1 MRKALWHIMLVMALF
16 LCVTGC
22 HRHGK
27 VIPKSKMVLIYADM
41 FLADQWLISHSD
53 ARAVADT
60 TLFYEPIFR
69 RYGYTS
75 KDYDASV
82 SYYIDRP
89 DKFNKVLQKT
99 GKLLNEKYLEYQ
111 KIADRLDVAG
121 KANGKDFGYELRDF
135 RNDSTLCLEFLR
147 DTLGIIR
154 DIETTSTDNA
164 SRRDSIRTYKEP
176 EVGKLIGH
184 KPAPHPREI
193 M

>member
-1 MRKALWHIMLVMALF
+1 MRKALWHIVFVMSLF

-22 HRHGK
+22 HRHGR

-41 FLADQWLISHSD
+41 FLADQWLSD
-53 ARAVADT
+53 HPSAKGIADT

-89 DKFNKVLQKT
+89 DKFNIVLQKT
-99 GKLLNEKYLEYQ
+99 AKLLNEKYLEYH
-111 KIADRLDVAG
+111 KIADKLNVAG
-121 KANGKDFGYELRDF
+121 KAGNRDSGYEMRDF

-147 DTLGIIR
+147 DTMSIIR
-154 DIETTSTDNA
+154 NIDTTSTDNA
-164 SRRDSIRTYKEP
+164 SRRDSIRTDKES
-176 EVGKLIGH
+176 EVRKLFGH
-184 KPAPHPREI
+184 KPASHPRKI